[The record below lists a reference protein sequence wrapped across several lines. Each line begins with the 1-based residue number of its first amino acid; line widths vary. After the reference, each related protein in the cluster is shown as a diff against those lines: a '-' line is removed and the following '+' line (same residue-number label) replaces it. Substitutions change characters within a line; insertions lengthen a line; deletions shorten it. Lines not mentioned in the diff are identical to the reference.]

1 MNIRHLLTLVL
12 LGSVVLAGCGSG
24 AKKEDASVG
33 AAGASASGS
42 KYDAGPR
49 AAEASVD
56 HELAEQGEKLFKDKG
71 CSACHAFGA
80 RLSGPDLAGV
90 AGRRTAAWLEQQIL
104 HPDVMTK
111 EDPISR
117 QLMAQHALQMP
128 NQGLTPEEAKAVIEF
143 LKSQEHPDDDEAESD

>member
-1 MNIRHLLTLVL
+1 MNIRQLLALVL
-12 LGSVVLAGCGSG
+12 VGSVVVAGCGGG
-24 AKKEDASVG
+24 AKQDNASVG

-49 AAEASVD
+49 AAEAPVD
-56 HELAEQGEKLFKDKG
+56 HELAERGEQLFKDKG

-90 AGRRTAAWLEQQIL
+90 AKRRTAAWMEQQIL

-117 QLMAQHALQMP
+117 QMMAEFALQMP

-143 LKSQEHPDDDEAESD
+143 LKSKEQPDGEAESD